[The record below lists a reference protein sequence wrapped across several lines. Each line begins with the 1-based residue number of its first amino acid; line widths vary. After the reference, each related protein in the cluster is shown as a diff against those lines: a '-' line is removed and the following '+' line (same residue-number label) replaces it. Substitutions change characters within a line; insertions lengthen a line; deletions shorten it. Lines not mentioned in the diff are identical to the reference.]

1 MNEFKTLDIIVT
13 GMSCTSCVSSIQ
25 NALQNLPG
33 VTSCSVS
40 LLNSSATISYNPE
53 QVSAS
58 NIINCINDIGF
69 TASVKDSVQNSA
81 EKPLLFPVSFAC
93 GFLTCA
99 FLLLQTILP
108 DVFGSQPLPGL
119 FISDILHFSLALPV
133 FVVLLPLSF
142 KNFSNVLSKR
152 RDPNMNTLLF
162 LSSHVSFIL
171 SVWLL
176 FFNISSQHRQ
186 FALFFDS
193 SVLVVCF
200 TSIGKFLEQKAQKQ
214 FSTMLS
220 GLSYDITPDVTVL
233 NDRTAPLNSNL
244 PEIPVKTINSTDL
257 KIMDIVRVSPG
268 EIIPCDGKIV
278 YGPSSFINESLLTGE
293 SSPVLKH
300 VGDTV
305 FQSTVNVSHTLF
317 VQMTTSNDNTY
328 AKQLV
333 KLAQDAQLSKPPIQ
347 TFTDF
352 LCKWFVYAVL
362 CVSLCTFLLWNILG
376 LFSIV
381 VVPPGFN
388 SFTFAVFTSLSVL
401 VVSCPCALGLAIPLA
416 VVAACNIAFNKRI
429 LIQNGAVKSLQT
441 LSSIDCIVFDKT
453 GTLTYGSPKLSD
465 SFGNEYFYLAKHV
478 SQFSSHPLSKAVFK
492 IPLTGNPPS
501 VVCNDF
507 SEILGQGLLCSVQ
520 TCSSKTDDLQDW
532 DVTCSKNIS
541 VKLGNPQWVMESCTS
556 ELDPTL
562 KSTIEN
568 WTLTGKTIV
577 LMSVDN
583 CVVCGFAFVDFVR
596 PESKS
601 LVRFCHQ
608 TFGPLRTWILTGDSR
623 TATLHVSRQIGIPD
637 SNVVSAASPT
647 DKANFIKA
655 LQSSTPRSSTLSKM
669 YSWIQTVFNYG
680 FRKNYLPIVNENE
693 QTHVLY
699 PKTTVAFVGDG
710 KNDSVALATADV
722 GIYFGKKDS
731 CKNDSSTFIITSSQ
745 LSHVQLLIQLSQRM
759 MFTIK
764 LNLFWA
770 LSYNIVAIPIST
782 GLFYPWLS
790 LNPQFASFWMTLSSL
805 LVVTTSM
812 LLLHSF
818 KYNLQRISRLNSLF
832 F

>member
-1 MNEFKTLDIIVT
+1 MDHSPLITTKTLDISIT
-13 GMSCTSCVSSIQ
+13 GMSCSSCVNSIE

-33 VTSCSVS
+33 VTSSTVS
-40 LLNSSATISYNPE
+40 LLNSTATITFNQN
-53 QVSAS
+53 QVSES
-58 NIINCINDIGF
+58 EILTCINDIGF
-69 TASVKDSVQNSA
+69 EASVKTSSQPASETPPKSRNA
-81 EKPLLFPVSFAC
+81 LLFPVSFTC

-99 FLLLQTILP
+99 LLLFQMLAPST
-108 DVFGSQPLPGL
+108 FHSQPLSGL
-119 FISDILHFSLALPV
+119 FLSDILYFFLALPV
-133 FVVLLPLSF
+133 FVMLLPLSF
-142 KNFSNVLSKR
+142 TNFYNVLFKR
-152 RDPNMNTLLF
+152 RDPNMNTLVF
-162 LSSHVSFIL
+162 ISSHVSFLL

-176 FFNISSQHRQ
+176 CVNISSQRRQ

-193 SVLVVCF
+193 SILVVCF

-214 FSTMLS
+214 FTTFLS
-220 GLSYDITPDVTVL
+220 GLAYDISPTVTVL
-233 NDRTAPLNSNL
+233 QTPESDIKHL
-244 PEIPVKTINSTDL
+244 PDLSDAPVKTINSTDL

-268 EIIPCDGKIV
+268 EIVPCDGKIV
-278 YGPSSFINESLLTGE
+278 YGPSSFLNESLLTGE

-362 CVSLCTFLLWNILG
+362 SVSLLTFLFWNILG
-376 LFSIV
+376 FFSVV

-416 VVAACNIAFNKRI
+416 VVAACNIAFSKRI

-478 SQFSSHPLSKAVFK
+478 SQYSSHPLSKAVSK
-492 IPLTGNPPS
+492 VPLTGKPPS

-556 ELDPTL
+556 ELNPTF

-608 TFGPLRTWILTGDSR
+608 TFGPLQTWILTGDSR

-655 LQSSTPRSSTLSKM
+655 LQSSTPRSSTLCKIN
-669 YSWIQTVFNYG
+669 SWIQTVFNYG
-680 FRKNYLPIVNENE
+680 F
-693 QTHVLY
+693 
-699 PKTTVAFVGDG
+699 
-710 KNDSVALATADV
+710 
-722 GIYFGKKDS
+722 
-731 CKNDSSTFIITSSQ
+731 
-745 LSHVQLLIQLSQRM
+745 
-759 MFTIK
+759 
-764 LNLFWA
+764 
-770 LSYNIVAIPIST
+770 
-782 GLFYPWLS
+782 
-790 LNPQFASFWMTLSSL
+790 
-805 LVVTTSM
+805 
-812 LLLHSF
+812 
-818 KYNLQRISRLNSLF
+818 
-832 F
+832 